1 MRPTE
6 NLLQNC
12 EAMSQQP
19 AKRAR
24 QKAFTYIGLLI
35 LIALI
40 GIALTATA
48 ELVSTVVQ
56 REREQDLLFV
66 GIAYAN
72 AIDSYRRNSPGV
84 RQFPSTMEDLVKD
97 PRFPN
102 TRRHIRRLYRDPI
115 TESSDW
121 GIVRGPGNG
130 IVGVYS
136 KSQREPLKKAGF
148 PRRHEYLAGAKQYSE
163 WRFLARSLGEES
175 GNESAAADEGR
186 SSPQPPL
193 LRK

>member
-1 MRPTE
+1 M
-6 NLLQNC
+6 
-12 EAMSQQP
+12 QP
-19 AKRAR
+19 AKRTR

-40 GIALTATA
+40 GVALAVTA
-48 ELVSTVVQ
+48 ELVSTAVQ

-136 KSQREPLKKAGF
+136 KSERAPLKKTGF
-148 PRRHEYLAGAKQYSE
+148 PRRQQHLAGAKQYSE
-163 WRFLARSLGEES
+163 WRFLARSLEEES

>member
-1 MRPTE
+1 MRFA
-6 NLLQNC
+6 Q
-12 EAMSQQP
+12 
-19 AKRAR
+19 RAR
-24 QKAFTYIGLLI
+24 RSGFTYIGLLI
-35 LIALI
+35 LIALVSV
-40 GIALTATA
+40 ALTATA
-48 ELVSTVVQ
+48 ELISTAVQ

-84 RQFPSTMEDLVKD
+84 RQFPSSMEELLKD

-148 PRRHEYLAGAKQYSE
+148 PRRYQNLTGAKQYSD
-163 WRFLARSLGEES
+163 WRFMARSLSEES
-175 GNESAAADEGR
+175 GSEGAATDDGR
-186 SSPQPPL
+186 NAAPKNSPFKALEEQSTTPQY
-193 LRK
+193 